1 MPKNLVIVESPAKA
15 KTIER
20 FLGKDYKVMSSY
32 GHIRDLK
39 KRSFSVDDQSFI
51 PQYEVPADKQHLVTS
66 LKQNAKKADLV
77 WLASDEDREGEA
89 ISWHLQEVLKL
100 NPKTTRRI
108 VFHEIT
114 KPAILE
120 AIEHPRQVD
129 MALVNAQQARRVL
142 DRIVGFKLSP
152 VLWRKVKPGLSA
164 GRVQSV
170 AVRLIVEREREVQA
184 FQSEASYRVTA
195 VLSLPD
201 GGQVKAELNKR
212 FQTLKEAEAFLVA
225 VKDADLVIE
234 DIQTRPVRRTP
245 APPFTTSTLQ
255 QEAAHKL
262 GFPVATTML
271 VAQHLYENGFI
282 TYMRTDSVNLSKL
295 ALGTS
300 RTVITD
306 MMGEE
311 YVKTRQ
317 YHTSSKGAQ
326 EAHEAIRPTYMDRTE
341 LTEANAQERRLY
353 DLIWKRTIA
362 CQMADA
368 EMEKTTATISISGR
382 EEVFVATGEVVKF
395 DGFLK
400 VYRETTE
407 EEESDER
414 STENSSIL
422 PPLTVGEHLQR
433 IEVQAT
439 ERFTQHQPRYNEASL
454 VRKLEELGIGRPSTY
469 APTISTIQQ
478 REYVMKG
485 DKAGEEKQYTV
496 LTLTDKDIKSEQ
508 RTILLGAE
516 RGRLLPTDTGVVV
529 NDYLMDSFPTIMDYN
544 FTADV
549 EKEFDAIADGKEE
562 WTGMIHQF
570 WNEFE
575 PMVEQSVNTK
585 TELRVGERV
594 LGVDPASGRTV
605 SVKIGRFGP
614 VVQVGTADDEEKPR
628 FAQLKKEQSMETIT
642 LEEALDLFR
651 LPRTLGDY
659 EGDTVVIGTGRYGNY
674 VLYKKKF
681 VSIPANIDPLA
692 MTMEDAVELINDKKK
707 SEAARHL
714 RTFDEDPDLEVMN
727 GRFGIY
733 LAYKGNNYRLSKVNQ
748 ERSQTLSYEEC
759 MALIKEQ
766 DEKSKNTEKR
776 RYTKRKS

>member
-1 MPKNLVIVESPAKA
+1 
-15 KTIER
+15 
-20 FLGKDYKVMSSY
+20 
-32 GHIRDLK
+32 
-39 KRSFSVDDQSFI
+39 
-51 PQYEVPADKQHLVTS
+51 
-66 LKQNAKKADLV
+66 
-77 WLASDEDREGEA
+77 
-89 ISWHLQEVLKL
+89 
-100 NPKTTRRI
+100 
-108 VFHEIT
+108 
-114 KPAILE
+114 
-120 AIEHPRQVD
+120 
-129 MALVNAQQARRVL
+129 
-142 DRIVGFKLSP
+142 
-152 VLWRKVKPGLSA
+152 
-164 GRVQSV
+164 
-170 AVRLIVEREREVQA
+170 
-184 FQSEASYRVTA
+184 
-195 VLSLPD
+195 
-201 GGQVKAELNKR
+201 
-212 FQTLKEAEAFLVA
+212 
-225 VKDADLVIE
+225 
-234 DIQTRPVRRTP
+234 
-245 APPFTTSTLQ
+245 
-255 QEAAHKL
+255 
-262 GFPVATTML
+262 
-271 VAQHLYENGFI
+271 
-282 TYMRTDSVNLSKL
+282 
-295 ALGTS
+295 
-300 RTVITD
+300 
-306 MMGEE
+306 
-311 YVKTRQ
+311 
-317 YHTSSKGAQ
+317 
-326 EAHEAIRPTYMDRTE
+326 
-341 LTEANAQERRLY
+341 
-353 DLIWKRTIA
+353 
-362 CQMADA
+362 
-368 EMEKTTATISISGR
+368 
-382 EEVFVATGEVVKF
+382 
-395 DGFLK
+395 
-400 VYRETTE
+400 
-407 EEESDER
+407 
-414 STENSSIL
+414 
-422 PPLTVGEHLQR
+422 
-433 IEVQAT
+433 
-439 ERFTQHQPRYNEASL
+439 
-454 VRKLEELGIGRPSTY
+454 
-469 APTISTIQQ
+469 
-478 REYVMKG
+478 
-485 DKAGEEKQYTV
+485 
-496 LTLTDKDIKSEQ
+496 
-508 RTILLGAE
+508 
-516 RGRLLPTDTGVVV
+516 VV

-759 MALIKEQ
+759 MAIIKEQ